1 MTRPPLLLRALVLL
15 GIAACASAAISCG
28 STTAT
33 PAAATGGPN
42 DGSASQLDAGST
54 PPAPPATPE
63 DAGALEGGDED
74 VAQPPPRPDA
84 APPQVVTGT
93 CNDPPPEGFVYPTMP
108 VYAGTCPTLAQAPTE
123 NTIVSSG
130 NSRQFLFVSP
140 PDMKPNEK
148 LPLVF
153 TWHWLKG
160 SGQDFI
166 DKADVVSAVQQQRFI
181 AVSPESKGDLLW
193 DWPFAI
199 SDTPARMAEEVQ
211 FFMDML
217 ACVTQQVP
225 QVNTACISSA
235 GVSAGAL
242 FTSQLGPAHSDL
254 FASMIVLSG
263 GVSGGFVQPMP
274 APKRALPSIV
284 LWGGPTDKCAVIDF
298 GVTTADLENA
308 LDQVGGY
315 FVECEHNCGHS
326 QPPFSPPAGMTEY
339 AAFWDFIYEHPMW
352 TTPGASPYKKNGL
365 PTSFPSWC
373 SAAGKGTA
381 VERTGAC
388 GPPACTGI

>member
-1 MTRPPLLLRALVLL
+1 MASPSSPLLALVFL
-15 GIAACASAAISCG
+15 GLSACSSGTSPAAQAGIGGGQDAGTTSQADSAAPAQYTPGTPDDASA
-28 STTAT
+28 
-33 PAAATGGPN
+33 P
-42 DGSASQLDAGST
+42 Q
-54 PPAPPATPE
+54 
-63 DAGALEGGDED
+63 GGDED

-84 APPQVVTGT
+84 APPIVTGT
-93 CNDPPPEGFVYPTMP
+93 CNDPPPDGFVYPTMP
-108 VYAGTCPTLAQAPTE
+108 VYAGTCPTLVQAPTE

-130 NSRQFLFVSP
+130 HSRQFLFVSP
-140 PDMKPNEK
+140 PDVKPDEK

-166 DKADVVSAVQQQRFI
+166 DKAAVVSAAQQQRFI

-199 SDTPARMAEEVQ
+199 SDPPTRMAEEVQ

-225 QVNTACISSA
+225 QVNTACISSV

-242 FTSQLGPAHSDL
+242 FTSQLAPAHSDI

-274 APKRALPSIV
+274 TPQRALPSFV
-284 LWGGPTDKCAVIDF
+284 LWGGPTDACAVINF
-298 GVTTADLENA
+298 TATTSALEDA
-308 LDQVGGY
+308 LDKAGSF

-326 QPPFSPPAGMTEY
+326 QPPFTAPAGMTEY
-339 AAFWDFIYEHPMW
+339 AGFWDFIYEHPLW
-352 TTPGASPYKKNGL
+352 TTPGASPYKTQGL
-365 PTSFPSWC
+365 PASLPSWC
-373 SAAGKGTA
+373 SAKGKGTA

-388 GPPACTGI
+388 GSPACTGI